1 MSCKFKKYINY
12 INIIYMSL
20 DLSNNDFNEIIDPE
34 TNKTISVNSAVG
46 KQVLKNYIE
55 CLRNG
60 PDSENIIS
68 TKMYYKESSSRKS
81 SNSSS
86 NNSSNKPS
94 IQDIYNKAKVL
105 SSKQY
110 SQGEIN
116 SRIYNKK
123 WIKPRV
129 GKKIYIQ
136 RSNKKWQRAI
146 IFNIKKSSDEQSY
159 DVLFNSGS
167 GNVGTKKAL
176 LNNNV
181 MLI

>member
-1 MSCKFKKYINY
+1 
-12 INIIYMSL
+12 MSL

-34 TNKTISVNSAVG
+34 TNKTISVNSSVG

-55 CLRNG
+55 CLKNG

-86 NNSSNKPS
+86 KKLS

-167 GNVGTKKAL
+167 GNVGTKKGL